1 MGSKKKGLFNR
12 LKDGL
17 NSVMCEQ
24 TFILSLLGY
33 TFITNEA
40 LLVTSRGQGH
50 PQLNYPFV
58 WGGGTRVMGWGVP
71 SEQFQQV
78 RGDGAVPS
86 VTM

>member
-1 MGSKKKGLFNR
+1 MGSKKNGPFNR
-12 LKDGL
+12 SKDGL

-24 TFILSLLGY
+24 TFILGLLGY

-50 PQLNYPFV
+50 PQLNYPLV
-58 WGGGTRVMGWGVP
+58 RGEGTRVMGWGVP

-78 RGDGAVPS
+78 RGMGRSPV
-86 VTM
+86 